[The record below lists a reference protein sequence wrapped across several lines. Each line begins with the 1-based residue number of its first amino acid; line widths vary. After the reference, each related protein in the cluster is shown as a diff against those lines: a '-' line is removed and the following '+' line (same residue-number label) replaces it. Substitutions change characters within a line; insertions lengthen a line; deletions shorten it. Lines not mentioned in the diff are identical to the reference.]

1 MHPIDLSLL
10 HKNLIHDDI
19 WLDSI
24 YFITSILGETHGWMH
39 LFVPCSRGSQWWV
52 SEEEVISRWNHL
64 WVFNVALSNRA
75 LKSTKI
81 QVFSILEYHGY
92 KRHGVL
98 AVLLKLS
105 PLYWDFLFFRK
116 MFMSKISVL
125 IKAYETAKN
134 DLSVFINGICILKR
148 KLCLHSKYGSWQ
160 KILLS
165 KR

>member
-1 MHPIDLSLL
+1 M
-10 HKNLIHDDI
+10 IHDDI
-19 WLDSI
+19 RLDSI
-24 YFITSILGETHGWMH
+24 ILVTSILGETHGWMH

-64 WVFNVALSNRA
+64 RVLDVASGDRA

-81 QVFSILEYHGY
+81 QVFFYPRISWLQVTE
-92 KRHGVL
+92 
-98 AVLLKLS
+98 S
-105 PLYWDFLFFRK
+105 WQFFSSCLPCTE
-116 MFMSKISVL
+116 MTKISVL
-125 IKAYETAKN
+125 VKAYETAKN

-148 KLCLHSKYGSWQ
+148 KLCLLSKYGCWQ